1 MARFLLWRL
10 VSLAVILLCASF
22 VIFSSLHLAP
32 GSPETLLARGHSV
45 TPSTLVALRAEF
57 NLDDPFV
64 VQYGEWL
71 TGVLRGDFGR
81 SLQFRQPVGPLVASR
96 LPTTFFLVAYAGTLI
111 IVGGVLLGALG
122 ALRGGVIDKIII
134 VITAVGVAMPTFVA
148 AIILISV
155 FAVELGWM
163 PAFGDGEGFIGRVE
177 HLTLPA
183 IALAF
188 MSTALMARSTR
199 SAMIDELGR
208 EHVDTARSRGVPEL
222 TVIRR
227 HVFRNALG
235 PIATQSALL
244 IAALLVVT
252 TVVETAFG
260 LSGLGS
266 LLVQSVNTMDFPVV
280 QACILLVV
288 FAYVVANTAVDLAYP
303 YIDPRVSWG
312 DKGRT

>member
-1 MARFLLWRL
+1 LLRFLLGRL
-10 VSLAVILLCASF
+10 LSLVAILLCASF
-22 VIFSSLHLAP
+22 VIFGSLHLAP

-45 TPSTLVALRAEF
+45 TPQTLVALREEF
-57 NLDDPFV
+57 NLNDPLV
-64 VQYGEWL
+64 TQYVKWL
-71 TGVLRGDFGR
+71 TGVVQGDFGR

-96 LPTTFFLVAYAGTLI
+96 LPTTLSLVAYAGALI

-122 ALRGGVIDKIII
+122 ALRGGAVDKGVI
-134 VITAVGVAMPTFVA
+134 VFTAIGVAMPTFVA
-148 AIILISV
+148 AIILISI
-155 FAVELGWM
+155 FSVELGWM
-163 PAFGDGEGFIGRVE
+163 PAFGDGEGFAGRVQ

-183 IALAF
+183 IALAL

-199 SAMIDELGR
+199 SAMIDELAR

-280 QACILLVV
+280 QACVLLVV

-312 DKGRT
+312 EKRS